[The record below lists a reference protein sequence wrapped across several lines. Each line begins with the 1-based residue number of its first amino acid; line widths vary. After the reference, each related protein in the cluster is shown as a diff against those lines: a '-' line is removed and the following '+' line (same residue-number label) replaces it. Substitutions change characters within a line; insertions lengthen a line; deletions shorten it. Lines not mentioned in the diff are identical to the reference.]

1 MLGRMI
7 PILAAYETRFDTLL
21 PIESELLTLHQEI
34 LITDRILLDGA
45 AAVGKRCHDRFF
57 SVLWSTLE
65 RSLFDDETIPG
76 TILFN
81 SSVAEPPSNSRLQTL
96 SSIRNIVQERGLEKE
111 CLSVVDKV
119 VRRMI
124 ATRIEECQDV
134 VPHHML
140 RQVGSVLCD
149 DVLYAS
155 THYCPVFEREK
166 GGGGMDLLNLYM
178 EPVFEFVSGRVEQ
191 VLKGGGTVGEARES
205 TTDEM
210 AAGREK
216 VDGEDGDDVI
226 RGISMRDGIP
236 MVQFLA
242 KWRTT
247 LESLGMTDKY
257 ACVGCF
263 CFCVLF
269 LVFDV
274 WMFGCWLLVVIFVDS
289 SLAAFLHRVSH
300 SFFFYLFFFFL
311 SPFCFF
317 SPPFPSPQLRKPP
330 ILLNSSL

>member
-1 MLGRMI
+1 MLERMT
-7 PILAAYETRFDTLL
+7 PILAAYETRFDSLL

-45 AAVGKRCHDRFF
+45 AAVGKRCHDRFV
-57 SVLWSTLE
+57 SVLWATLE

-81 SSVAEPPSNSRLQTL
+81 ASAAEPPSNSRLQTL

-111 CLSVVDKV
+111 CLAVVDKV

-124 ATRIEECQDV
+124 ATRIEECRDV
-134 VPHHML
+134 VPYHML
-140 RQVGSVLCD
+140 RQVGSMLCD

-155 THYCPVFEREK
+155 THYCPMFKEGK
-166 GGGGMDLLNLYM
+166 GGGGMDLLSLYM

-191 VLKGGGTVGEARES
+191 VLKGGGKVGEARES
-205 TTDEM
+205 TIDEM
-210 AAGREK
+210 AAAGREK
-216 VDGEDGDDVI
+216 VDGEDDDDVI

-263 CFCVLF
+263 FFCL
-269 LVFDV
+269 LCS
-274 WMFGCWLLVVIFVDS
+274 MFGCLDAGCCFFLGCFSRPGRSLLLLFSFFSSCPLRFVS
-289 SLAAFLHRVSH
+289 SL
-300 SFFFYLFFFFL
+300 L
-311 SPFCFF
+311 S
-317 SPPFPSPQLRKPP
+317 SSTLSQLRTPS
-330 ILLNSSL
+330 ILLNSSLQWYVK